1 MVVIHIVLWS
11 YGIQRQATRHESSIL
26 PWPPGVMRYCISS
39 VHLADSLGFLSP
51 PREKAHPKQQTRNN
65 SCVARPDLPRHQGC
79 RLVVCLEVDR
89 QN

>member
-51 PREKAHPKQQTRNN
+51 PREKAHPKQQTGITLVLHDRIFPGIR
-65 SCVARPDLPRHQGC
+65 VAGL
-79 RLVVCLEVDR
+79 
-89 QN
+89 